1 MNRELELKTRNAIVF
16 GGTGRYMWVNVKGI
30 NIMVRGLSL
39 DVVGN
44 ADNLSQVLN

>member
-1 MNRELELKTRNAIVF
+1 MNRELEIKTQNAIVF
-16 GGTGRYMWVNVKGI
+16 DGTGRYMWVNVKGI

-39 DVVGN
+39 AVVGN